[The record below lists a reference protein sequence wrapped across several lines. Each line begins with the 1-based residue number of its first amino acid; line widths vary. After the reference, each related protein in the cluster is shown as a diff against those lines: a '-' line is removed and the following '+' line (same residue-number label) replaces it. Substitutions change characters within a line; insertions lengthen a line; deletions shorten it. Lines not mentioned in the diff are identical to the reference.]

1 MPRIVAAFDTEIYV
15 NYTLFLFREIESGVL
30 TSFEHPMDVE
40 SLAAY
45 VCAHRL
51 ITFNGM
57 GFDIPLLMLAL
68 QGADAARLKHAA
80 NRIIQGR
87 LKPWNFEKEFLV
99 TLNPPE
105 LDHVDLMEVAP
116 LTGSLKLYGG
126 RLHSRH
132 LQDLPIHPDAVVTE
146 SQQVELREY
155 CANDLETTIDLYRAL
170 KEPLALREQMT
181 AEYAI
186 DLRSKSD
193 AQIAEALIKQE
204 VEKKLGHRLQK
215 PGSMEGNRYF
225 YAVPEW
231 MGFEMLDI
239 LSYVR
244 EAEFIVNDK
253 GSVLIPD
260 ALKSKKIELRN
271 GVYRMGIGGLH
282 SSETC
287 QTVEADEEFGI
298 ADFDVTSYYPTII
311 LNQRLFPPH
320 IGPEFLEV
328 YQGIVDRRLEA
339 KRTKNK
345 SVAES
350 LKITINGSFGKFGS
364 KYSTL
369 YAPGLMIQVTIT
381 GQLALLMLIESLALT
396 PGITVISANTD
407 GVTCR
412 YPRATED
419 RMMAIVREWES
430 RTGFQ
435 LERANYR
442 GLYSRD
448 VNNYIAI
455 KTDGEVKTKGVY
467 GKGLPLHKNPYA
479 QICSQAVIEKV
490 LLDAPIEGT
499 VYAAR
504 DVRKFVCVR
513 KVAHGATW
521 KGQPLG
527 RFIRWYYGKY
537 ELESIHDSINNY
549 LVPDTEGAVPL
560 MTLPNEIP
568 RDLDREWYVREA
580 EAMYKVLGG
589 ANDHS

>member
-1 MPRIVAAFDTEIYV
+1 MSRIVAAFDTEIYT
-15 NYTLFLFREIESGVL
+15 NFTLFLFREIESGVV
-30 TSFEHPMDVE
+30 TSFEHPFDLE
-40 SLAAY
+40 GLAEY
-45 VCAHRL
+45 VRTHRL

-57 GFDIPLLMLAL
+57 GFDIPLLMLVL
-68 QGADAARLKHAA
+68 QGADAARVKHAA
-80 NRIIQGR
+80 NRIIVGH
-87 LKPWNFEKEFLV
+87 LKPWNFEKEFMV

-126 RLHSRH
+126 RMHSKH
-132 LQDLPIHPDAVVTE
+132 LQDLPIPPDVLVTE
-146 SQQVELREY
+146 AQKAELREY
-155 CANDLETTIDLYRAL
+155 CANDLETTIDLYHAL

-181 AEYAI
+181 AEYRM

-193 AQIAEALIKQE
+193 AQIAEAIIKQE

-215 PGSMEGNRYF
+215 PGSMEGNRYL
-225 YAVPEW
+225 YTVPEW
-231 MGFEMLDI
+231 MDFDAFDI
-239 LSYVR
+239 LDDIKR
-244 EAEFIVNDK
+244 AEFIVNDK

-260 ALKSKKIELRN
+260 ELKAKKLELGK

-287 QTVEADEEFGI
+287 QTVEANEEFGI

-320 IGPEFLEV
+320 IGEEFLEV
-328 YQGIVDRRLEA
+328 YKGIVERRLEA
-339 KRTKNK
+339 KRKKNK

-350 LKITINGSFGKFGS
+350 LKIAINGSFGKFGS

-381 GQLALLMLIESLALT
+381 GQLALLMLIEALALT

-412 YPRATED
+412 YHRSLEEPMMQAVRA
-419 RMMAIVREWES
+419 WEL

-435 LERANYR
+435 LERADYR

-479 QICSQAVIEKV
+479 QICSQAVIDKV
-490 LLDAPIEGT
+490 LLDASIEGT
-499 VYAAR
+499 IYAAR
-504 DVRKFVCVR
+504 DIRKFVCIR

-521 KGQPLG
+521 KGHTLG

-537 ELESIHDSINNY
+537 ELESIHDCINNY
-549 LVPDTEGAVPL
+549 VVANTEGAVPL
-560 MTLPNEIP
+560 MTLPDEIP
-568 RDLDREWYVREA
+568 QDLDREWYVREA
-580 EAMYKVLGG
+580 YDLYKALGG
-589 ANDHS
+589 PQ